1 MAFGVVSDLLS
12 SVSLGMEAQG
22 IEITLIPRSQIEK
35 NPKNKRSINDIME
48 LAQDIC
54 MCGLEQPLVVY
65 QKEDGSYRL
74 LTGERRLTAIDTL
87 IREDRLPES
96 WPGDRKDPDIPCI
109 VKDLEEYKLP
119 LSDDLKEKYAIQ
131 RTNRFN
137 RKPTDSDIMRDYTE
151 WKEIITELKKNGY
164 TEFVAGTDED
174 GREITQSLKGRTRE
188 IAQKSMSTHVS
199 TGQLAKIDVLLK
211 KGVPELLH
219 AVEED
224 KVSIAV
230 AETISHMPLEDQ
242 RLLLQAPRN
251 NKIEKREVDEFLR
264 WKKHKQEKKEK
275 AMIKSEDPGNKKS
288 QRNNMENEPQGEN
301 ELSCNKIPALMKAEK
316 AEIIKRG
323 IKSAKQQMCILE
335 EEIQKDAQSI
345 VRQELNLNNIKLY
358 HVYEVRIEAYE
369 LLLETLEKSEY
380 CTKKYWKR

>member
-264 WKKHKQEKKEK
+264 WKKEK

-301 ELSCNKIPALMKAEK
+301 ELSCSKIPALMKAEK

-369 LLLETLEKSEY
+369 LLLETLEK
-380 CTKKYWKR
+380 K